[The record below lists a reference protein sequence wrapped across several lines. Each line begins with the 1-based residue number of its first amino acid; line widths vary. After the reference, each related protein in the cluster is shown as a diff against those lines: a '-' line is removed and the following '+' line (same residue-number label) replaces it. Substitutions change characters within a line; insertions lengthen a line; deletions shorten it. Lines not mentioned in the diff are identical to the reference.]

1 MSNTISPSAGPIA
14 GAPVVFV
21 HGLWLHASSWFPW
34 IEAFAEAGHPAIAP
48 TWPNEPDTVK
58 AAREQADGQAG
69 TGIDDV
75 VEHFTKVIADMP
87 VDPILIGHSFGGT
100 IVERLLG
107 QGVGRTGIAIDA
119 APIKGVLPLPISS
132 LRSAFPVL
140 KNPANKNRA
149 ISLTADQF
157 RYGFGNAIPADES
170 DDLYHQWNIPAPGRP
185 LFQAATA
192 NFTPHSQAAVDT
204 NNENR
209 GPLLLIAGGQDHT
222 VPEVVSKS
230 TFKQYRHS
238 DATTE
243 FQSFPNRG
251 HSLVIDNGWH
261 EIADA
266 CLSWLR
272 TQGM

>member
-1 MSNTISPSAGPIA
+1 MSNTASPNSHSAA

-34 IEAFAEAGHPAIAP
+34 IEAFAEAGHPGIAP
-48 TWPNEPDTVK
+48 TWPNEPDTVD
-58 AAREQADGQAG
+58 AAREQADSQAG
-69 TGIDDV
+69 IGIDDV
-75 VEHFTKVIADMP
+75 VEHFTNVIAGMP
-87 VDPILIGHSFGGT
+87 AAPILIGHSFGGT

-107 QGVGRTGIAIDA
+107 EGVGRAGIAIDA

-204 NNENR
+204 DNETR

-222 VPEVVSKS
+222 VPEAVSKS

-243 FQSFPNRG
+243 FQAFPDRG
-251 HSLVIDNGWH
+251 HSLVIDSGWH

-266 CLSWLR
+266 CLSWLHG
-272 TQGM
+272 QAM

>member
-1 MSNTISPSAGPIA
+1 MPTAPIPSPRSTPAS
-14 GAPVVFV
+14 PVVFV

-34 IEAFAEAGHPAIAP
+34 IEAFAEAGYTATAP
-48 TWPNEPDTVK
+48 TWPNEPDTVE
-58 AAREQADGQAG
+58 AAREQADSQAG

-75 VEHFTKVIADMP
+75 VEHFTKLIADLPEPP
-87 VDPILIGHSFGGT
+87 VLVGHSFGGT

-107 QGVGRTGIAIDA
+107 EGVGRAGIAIDA

-140 KNPANKNRA
+140 KNPANRNKA
-149 ISLTADQF
+149 ISLTAEQF
-157 RYGFGNAIPADES
+157 RYGFGNAIPGDES

-204 NNENR
+204 DNETR
-209 GPLLLIAGGQDHT
+209 GPLLLIAGGEDHT
-222 VPEVVSKS
+222 VPEAVTKS

-243 FQSFPNRG
+243 LLEFPDRG
-251 HSLVIDNGWH
+251 HSLVIDNGWR

-266 CLSWLR
+266 CLSWLNK
-272 TQGM
+272 QGL